1 MKKNNILNP
10 WDQLDL
16 GSIRRV
22 EADLKHNIFWF
33 KDVGGTYG
41 LRISLQN
48 NFDKE
53 TDEQLE
59 GISLARRNHN
69 GNGEFFILLTNNA
82 DWEIFYDL
90 ISNLTGLAE
99 KYTVE
104 ATMIK
109 AVENRLKRW
118 KTFLK
123 QGRTNYMSPEKQMGL
138 ITELVFLKD
147 VLVPKF
153 GIESSIISWVGC
165 SNDKQDFV
173 TQNALFEVKS
183 YQITKGKKINISS
196 LDQLI
201 SQKDPLYLVC
211 YGVSLNEN
219 GLSIKAIVDEIMQ
232 TILEQADEL
241 FVLFENKLFEYGY
254 LIKSETPSWLINL
267 VIESLN
273 IYEVRDSFP
282 RLKNLDSRINNVKY
296 TINLEG
302 CDEYI
307 TETKNLFNN
316 VK

>member
-1 MKKNNILNP
+1 MKKINLLNP

-33 KDVGGTYG
+33 KDAGGSYG
-41 LRISLQN
+41 LRISLQSI
-48 NFDKE
+48 FEKE
-53 TDEQLE
+53 SDEQLE
-59 GISLARRNHN
+59 GISLARRNNN
-69 GNGEFFILLTNNA
+69 GKGEFFILLTNKA

-90 ISNLTGLAE
+90 INNLTGLAE

-109 AVENRLKRW
+109 AIENRLTRW

-123 QGRTNYMSPEKQMGL
+123 QGRTNFMSTEKQMGL
-138 ITELVFLKD
+138 ITELIFLKD
-147 VLVPKF
+147 VLAPKF
-153 GIESSIISWVGC
+153 GIESAIISWVGC
-165 SNDKQDFV
+165 SKDKQDFV

-183 YQITKGKKINISS
+183 YRITKGKKIKISS
-196 LDQLI
+196 IDQLN
-201 SQKDPLYLVC
+201 SQKDPLYLIC
-211 YGVSLNEN
+211 YGVSINKN
-219 GLSIKAIVDEIMQ
+219 GLSIKTIVDEI
-232 TILEQADEL
+232 IESFLEQEDEL
-241 FVLFENKLFEYGY
+241 FELFENKLFEYGY
-254 LIKSETPSWLINL
+254 HIQSETPSWLINL
-267 VIESLN
+267 VIEALN
-273 IYEVRDSFP
+273 IYEVLDSFP
-282 RLKNLDSRINNVKY
+282 KLKNLDSRIDNVKY

>member
-1 MKKNNILNP
+1 MKKNNIPNP

-22 EADLKHNIFWF
+22 DYDLKHNIFWF

-41 LRISLQN
+41 LRISLQTK
-48 NFDKE
+48 FEKE

-59 GISLARRNHN
+59 GISLARRNNN

-82 DWEIFYDL
+82 DWEIFYAL
-90 ISNLTGLAE
+90 ISNLIGLTERYTGE
-99 KYTVE
+99 TS
-104 ATMIK
+104 MIK
-109 AVENRLKRW
+109 AVENRLMRW
-118 KTFLK
+118 KTLLK
-123 QGRTNYMSPEKQMGL
+123 QGRTSFMSPEKQMGL

-147 VLVPKF
+147 VLAPKF
-153 GIESSIISWVGC
+153 GIESAIISWVGC

-183 YQITKGKKINISS
+183 FRITKGKKINISS
-196 LDQLI
+196 LDQLN
-201 SQKDPLYLVC
+201 SHKDPLYLVC

-219 GLSIKAIVDEIMQ
+219 GLSIKAIVDEI
-232 TILEQADEL
+232 IESFLEQAAEL
-241 FVLFENKLFEYGY
+241 FVMFEIKLFEYGY
-254 LIKSETPSWLINL
+254 LIQSETPSWLINL

-282 RLKNLDSRINNVKY
+282 RLKNIDSRIDNVKY
-296 TINLEG
+296 TINLVG

-307 TETKNLFNN
+307 ADTKKLFNY